1 MYGEP
6 GSRSFVALTS
16 DLGDYFFIDSGV
28 SVSAHVVVSGNESV
42 IGAWLEIVDVCG
54 HSERGDYVELC
65 LEAGNRSLEEGGD
78 GDWADQLG

>member
-1 MYGEP
+1 M
-6 GSRSFVALTS
+6 ALTG

-42 IGAWLEIVDVCG
+42 IGAWLEIVDACG
-54 HSERGDYVELC
+54 RSERGFYVELG
-65 LEAGNRSLEEGGD
+65 LEAGNGSFEERGD